1 MAGLVSYASSDE
13 ESADEQPQI
22 QAPPPPKQTQP
33 QPQPSQPAVATAP
46 KPAARES
53 IDNQQPSETCLLTF
67 RTAAAPSPQPHAPR
81 APGASLPPPPSS
93 ALPLGPSLPP
103 VALPSASASSSSP
116 SPSSPYTT
124 TRSLIHDLTL
134 PSIPNFDIPPSPPR
148 SRSPSSSSSSSSATT
163 KKFEQFLSLK
173 KTGTH
178 LNAKLEQSSA
188 LRNPALM
195 DKLLDFV
202 DVLPPGR
209 GGGGGGDGQGR
220 QKEKA
225 LQYQTTLSAELW
237 DPGAFPEWAF
247 RDGLRR
253 SSAKVAKER
262 EMARAAGGR
271 SSVDFVSGTMT
282 AAAGGGGLREKRK
295 GGWQ

>member
-1 MAGLVSYASSDE
+1 MKKVPTSSL
-13 ESADEQPQI
+13 
-22 QAPPPPKQTQP
+22 KY
-33 QPQPSQPAVATAP
+33 
-46 KPAARES
+46 R
-53 IDNQQPSETCLLTF
+53 L
-67 RTAAAPSPQPHAPR
+67 PR
-81 APGASLPPPPSS
+81 LPNSS

-148 SRSPSSSSSSSSATT
+148 SRSPSSSSSSATT

-202 DVLPPGR
+202 DVLPPG

-282 AAAGGGGLREKRK
+282 AAAAAAAAGGGGLREKRK

>member
-13 ESADEQPQI
+13 DSADEQPQI
-22 QAPPPPKQTQP
+22 QASSPLKQTQP

-46 KPAARES
+46 KP
-53 IDNQQPSETCLLTF
+53 
-67 RTAAAPSPQPHAPR
+67 TAPAAPSPQPHAPR
-81 APGASLPPPPSS
+81 APGASLPPPSS

-103 VALPSASASSSSP
+103 VALPSASAAASSSSSSP

-148 SRSPSSSSSSSSATT
+148 SRSPSSSSSSATT
-163 KKFEQFLSLK
+163 KKFEQFLALK

-202 DVLPPGR
+202 DVLPPGG
-209 GGGGGGDGQGR
+209 GGGGGGDGQGGQR
-220 QKEKA
+220 EKA
-225 LQYQTTLSAELW
+225 LQYQTTLSAEVW

-253 SSAKVAKER
+253 SREKVAKER
-262 EMARAAGGR
+262 ETARAAGGR
-271 SSVDFVSGTMT
+271 SSVDFVSGTT
-282 AAAGGGGLREKRK
+282 TAAAAAAGGGGLREKRK

>member
-13 ESADEQPQI
+13 DSADEQPQI
-22 QAPPPPKQTQP
+22 QAPSLPKQTQP

-46 KPAARES
+46 KP
-53 IDNQQPSETCLLTF
+53 
-67 RTAAAPSPQPHAPR
+67 TAPAAPSPQPHAPR

-93 ALPLGPSLPP
+93 AVLPLGPSLPP
-103 VALPSASASSSSP
+103 VALPSASSPSSP

-148 SRSPSSSSSSSSATT
+148 SRSRSPSSSSATT
-163 KKFEQFLSLK
+163 KKFEQFLALK
-173 KTGTH
+173 KQGTH

-202 DVLPPGR
+202 DILPPGR
-209 GGGGGGDGQGR
+209 GGGGGDGQGR
-220 QKEKA
+220 QREKA
-225 LQYQTTLSAELW
+225 LQYQTTLPAEVW
-237 DPGAFPEWAF
+237 NPGVFPEWAF

-253 SSAKVAKER
+253 SREKVAKER
-262 EMARAAGGR
+262 ETARAAGGR
-271 SSVDFVSGTMT
+271 SSVDFVSGTTT